1 MSIMK
6 RRKMFNVFGL
16 LLAIVLFA
24 SACGSKMS
32 MDTAVSQSKNDSG
45 KADIDYDRN
54 ASTGSSS
61 SPVKSEE
68 KPSMETGFTNGNSLS
83 DIDKDPVDMQ
93 DKIIRT
99 FFLDIET
106 MEFDSLITRLESEI
120 SRLGGYVENSKIS
133 GKSYYDNG
141 SRYGNIVARIPSKN
155 VDEFVNT
162 VGENANIVSTQESS
176 TNVSLEY
183 IDAES
188 RVKTLKIEQER
199 LYAIMEKELNLENII
214 ALESR
219 LSEIRYEL
227 QNYESRLR
235 YYDNQV
241 AYSTV
246 TMSIQE
252 VIKFTPAVEIKQTV
266 GTRIKNGFSN
276 TIYDITEGFKNFFV
290 WFVVN
295 LPYLIIWGLITTA
308 IVMVVRRLRKGKSNK
323 IKAIAQ
329 EADNYEHNDKQQN
342 DIQE

>member
-6 RRKMFNVFGL
+6 KRKIFNLVGV
-16 LLAIVLFA
+16 LLALVIFA
-24 SACGSKMS
+24 SACASKMS
-32 MDTAVSQSKNDSG
+32 TDNSAPRSNYNSG
-45 KADIDYDRN
+45 KADYAYDREE
-54 ASTGSSS
+54 ATGSSS
-61 SPVKSEE
+61 SPIVSEE
-68 KPSMETGFTNGNSLS
+68 KPSMDIGFTNGESLS
-83 DIDKDPVDMQ
+83 DINEDPVVIQ

-120 SRLGGYVENSKIS
+120 SRLGGYVENSKIR

-141 SRYGNIVARIPSKN
+141 SRYGSIVARIPSKN

-162 VGENANIVSTQESS
+162 LGENANVVNTQETS

-188 RVKTLKIEQER
+188 RVKSLKIEQER
-199 LYAIMEKELNLENII
+199 LYAIMEKELNLDNII

-252 VIKFTPAVEIKQTV
+252 VIKFTPAVEIKQTM

-276 TIYDITEGFKNFFV
+276 TIYDIAEGFKNFFV
-290 WFVVN
+290 WFIVN
-295 LPYLIIWGLITTA
+295 LPYLVIWGVIIA
-308 IVMVVRRLRKGKSNK
+308 VIVLLVRKLRKGKRNK
-323 IKAIAQ
+323 IINAIAQ
-329 EADNYEHNDKQQN
+329 QADNIEHNDKQ
-342 DIQE
+342 